1 MGFCGI
7 AGHSGKEAG
16 VAKVLEALAHGA
28 ESKDSALLHVG
39 IRFAAIDQAT
49 LWKSDST
56 PFPVLAALD
65 GSLFDRDEL
74 SRQLGVDGNACT
86 DAELAGRAYQ
96 QWGAEFAA
104 YLDGEFACAVWDAS
118 ERRLLLCRDVSGR
131 RALYYTRNKPFRFAT
146 QMAGLLAWSDV
157 SREIDAGHLVCWLS
171 RQPAQST
178 TFFREIAA
186 VPLGDVVSVQ
196 DEAVTARRYWHPLE
210 MEPLHF
216 SSDAAYEELIR
227 ETLTEAVHRRIP
239 KEGLVSTHLSGGL
252 DSGSITSLAAEELQR
267 QGRSLLAMTAV
278 PERVL
283 PSYTTSGRF
292 MDEREHAAA
301 VVSRHPNIEH
311 VLVANDGAAL
321 WESVDYFGRMGIPLL
336 NLKNVRWLYAQ
347 DLMAAQWGSRQCLK
361 GTAGNL
367 TLSHSSWWGLREL
380 WGDWPEL
387 YGAVR
392 RRKAAGQTWK
402 SILWQMLAADA
413 RRMYLLRRVRGAS
426 IETLYDQTSLKPS
439 FVEQA
444 GYGGA
449 FERWGRL
456 SHAFPGKNI
465 RASRLRFT
473 QLQDMGAYTP
483 ETERVFGM
491 TVSDP
496 MQDRRVVELV
506 LRIPTERFWVDGV
519 PRQLFR
525 NAMRG
530 VLPEKILAER
540 RRGLQGSDWHAVM
553 SRDLPLYREEIDA
566 MKRSAFVREAIDVV
580 AMEQTLKEWPS
591 KAPTD
596 MKWELKLGRIGSALT
611 AGRFIRQ
618 IEEREIF

>member
-1 MGFCGI
+1 MHAGI
-7 AGHSGKEAG
+7 H
-16 VAKVLEALAHGA
+16 L
-28 ESKDSALLHVG
+28 
-39 IRFAAIDQAT
+39 AAIDQAT

-56 PFPVLAALD
+56 PLPVLAVLD
-65 GSLFDRDEL
+65 GRLFDRDAL
-74 SRQLGVDGNACT
+74 SLQLGLDGNERT
-86 DAELAGRAYQ
+86 DAELVGRAYLR
-96 QWGAEFAA
+96 WGTEFAA
-104 YLDGEFACAVWDAS
+104 YLDGEFACVVWDAA
-118 ERRLLLCRDVSGR
+118 ERKLLLCRDASGR
-131 RALYYTRNKPFRFAT
+131 RALYYSRNKPFRFAT
-146 QMAGLLAWSDV
+146 QLAGLLAWPDV

-186 VPLGDVVSVQ
+186 VPLGDVSVVQ
-196 DEAVTARRYWHPLE
+196 DESITMHRYWRPLE
-210 MEPLHF
+210 MEPLYL
-216 SSDAAYEELIR
+216 SDDAAYEELIR
-227 ETLTEAVHRRIP
+227 ETLTEAVRRRIP
-239 KEGLVSTHLSGGL
+239 REGLVSTHLSGGL
-252 DSGSITSLAAEELQR
+252 DSSSITSLAAEELSR

-283 PSYTTSGRF
+283 PPHTTSGRF

-301 VVSRHPNIEH
+301 VVARHSNIEH
-311 VLVANDGAAL
+311 VLVANDGAPL

-347 DLMAAQWGSRQCLK
+347 DLMAAQRGSRQCLN
-361 GTAGNL
+361 GFAGNL
-367 TLSHSSWWGLREL
+367 TLSHSLWWGLREL

-387 YGAVR
+387 YGAINR
-392 RRKAAGQTWK
+392 RRVAGQTWK
-402 SILWQMLAADA
+402 SILWQILAADA
-413 RRMYLLRRVRGAS
+413 KRMYLLRKIRGAS
-426 IETLYDQTSLKPS
+426 VETIYDQTSLKPS

-456 SHAFPGKNI
+456 SHSFPGKDV
-465 RASRLRFT
+465 RSSRLRFT

-483 ETERVFGM
+483 ETERLFGM
-491 TVSDP
+491 TFSDP
-496 MQDRRVVELV
+496 MQDRRVVQLV
-506 LRIPTERFWVDGV
+506 LRIPTERFWVGGI

-530 VLPEKILAER
+530 VLPEKILTER

-553 SRDLPLYREEIDA
+553 SRDLPLYREEVDS
-566 MKRSAFVREAIDVV
+566 MKRSAFTRNAIDIAAV
-580 AMEQTLKEWPS
+580 EQTLKEWPA

-596 MKWELKLGRIGSALT
+596 MKWELKLGSMGSALT